1 MPPQETILSDQEKAA
16 YRYLIYQALI
26 DIRNLCQSRG
36 SETWNPLEW
45 RRQYQRSRMAGAL
58 ADWLH
63 NLAACSSH
71 DFRGFNSEWFWE
83 EYSHVCRRY
92 GLIGPTGYDFR
103 LRYEEQLAHLGAS
116 STAKSEV

>member
-1 MPPQETILSDQEKAA
+1 MPPEGTILSDLEKAA
-16 YRYLIYQALI
+16 YRFLIFQALV

-36 SETWNPLEW
+36 SESWNPLEW

-63 NLAACSSH
+63 NLAASSSQ
-71 DFRGFNSEWFWE
+71 DFYMFKPACFWE
-83 EYSHVCRRY
+83 EYSHVRRRY

-103 LRYEEQLAHLGAS
+103 LRYEEQLARLAAS
-116 STAKSEV
+116 STAKSEL